1 MTYTE
6 EYRGVYEG
14 EWKHGKRHGRG
25 VTTKYG
31 EKTVADWYE
40 DKVVNYNSGRKSG
53 RYLDVR
59 GNLIGRV
66 DGDGNYYDERGIR
79 RGQMFNDGEIR
90 DENNNIV
97 GRFVED

>member
-31 EKTVADWYE
+31 EKTVADCSY
-40 DKVVNYNSGRKSG
+40 KNY
-53 RYLDVR
+53 L
-59 GNLIGRV
+59 
-66 DGDGNYYDERGIR
+66 
-79 RGQMFNDGEIR
+79 
-90 DENNNIV
+90 
-97 GRFVED
+97 